1 MAVPAHDTRDY
12 EFAKKF
18 GLDIIPVLE
27 GGNIEEAAWT
37 EDGLHINSEFLN
49 GMNKEDAINTMLKW
63 LRSIIA
69 AMPKQPINCETGCFH
84 VSVIGGNQFLSY

>member
-63 LRSIIA
+63 LEEHHCGNAKTTYKLRDWLFSR
-69 AMPKQPINCETGCFH
+69 QRYW
-84 VSVIGGNQFLSY
+84 GNQFLSY